1 MNSFSLAWRNVRR
14 NGRRSLLTLLALVV
28 GTLGILLFGG
38 YVADTVHG
46 LQTSTVR
53 TYGHLQIV
61 PKDYLDFGRSNPGRY
76 SIRNYDELIARIR
89 NDAVLATMVTLA
101 TPVLDLEGVAGNYGV
116 GASTNFIGEGVVPSE
131 RHAQLSWDGFDIG
144 IPRDRTAL
152 SDDQPGAG
160 TIGVGL
166 AQLLSLCETL
176 AMHDC
181 KRQPVVAAKAAK
193 QATAVPNDVAAIASM
208 AQDEPSATTDVNGK
222 ADVAIELLA
231 ASPSS
236 LPNVVR
242 MNVLRAERQGIRQ
255 VDSMYVAM
263 PLRLAQRLVFG
274 PDVKAVS
281 SILVQLRHT
290 DMLEPAVARLNTL
303 IHSGAQPL
311 EVLDFHDIS
320 PVYDQI
326 IVSYMMIF
334 QFIAVLMTVITIF
347 SVANA
352 VNMAVSERTGEIGTL
367 RSLGFQR
374 HTVRRIF
381 LIEGTL
387 LGLGGTLIGAVLAL
401 VVSVVINVSGLGW
414 TPPGRT
420 EPVPIAVEIGP
431 LMLVAAVFGLT
442 LVACLAAFWPAHRA
456 ARMEVT
462 EALRHV

>member
-1 MNSFSLAWRNVRR
+1 MNAFSVAWRNVRR

-38 YVADTVHG
+38 YVNDTVHG
-46 LQTSTVR
+46 LQTATVR

-61 PKDYLDFGRSNPGRY
+61 PKDYFDFGRSNPGRY
-76 SIRNYDELIARIR
+76 SIRNYDELVARIR
-89 NDAVLATMVTLA
+89 NDAVLAPMVTLA
-101 TPVLDLEGVAGNYGV
+101 TPVLDLEGVAGNYGA

-131 RHAQLSWDGFDIG
+131 RSAQLSWDGFKIG
-144 IPRDRTAL
+144 IPPDKTAL
-152 SDDQPGAG
+152 NDSQPAAG

-166 AQLLSLCETL
+166 AQLLNLCDAL
-176 AMHDC
+176 AMPDC
-181 KRQPVVAAKAAK
+181 KRQPRVAAKGPKAIA
-193 QATAVPNDVAAIASM
+193 AVPNDLVAIA
-208 AQDEPSATTDVNGK
+208 ALAEEAPSAAPDPNGK
-222 ADVAIELLA
+222 ADAAVELLA

-242 MNVLRAERQGIRQ
+242 MNVLQAERQGIRD
-255 VDSMYVAM
+255 VDNMYVAM
-263 PLRLAQRLVFG
+263 PLPLSQRLVFG
-274 PDVKAVS
+274 PNVKAVS

-290 DMLEPAVARLNTL
+290 DMLDAAQARLNAL
-303 IHSGAQPL
+303 IGANAQPL
-311 EVLDFHDIS
+311 QVLDFHDIS

-326 IVSYMMIF
+326 IVSYMTIF
-334 QFIAVLMTVITIF
+334 QFIAMLMTVITVF

-374 HTVRRIF
+374 GAVRRIF

-387 LGLGGTLIGAVLAL
+387 LGLCGTVIGAALAL
-401 VVSVVINVSGLGW
+401 IVGFLINVSGLGW

-420 EPVPIAVEIGP
+420 EPVPISVEIGP
-431 LMLVAAVFGLT
+431 VMLAASVLGLT